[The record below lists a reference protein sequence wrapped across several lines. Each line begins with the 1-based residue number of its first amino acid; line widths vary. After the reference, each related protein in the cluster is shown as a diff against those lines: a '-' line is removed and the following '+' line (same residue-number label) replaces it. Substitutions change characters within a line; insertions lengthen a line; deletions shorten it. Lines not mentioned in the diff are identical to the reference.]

1 MTDTAIK
8 VHTLSKRYRIGAE
21 EEQHETLVGV
31 LTAWARSPL
40 HNDRRLKKLS
50 TFGERGENGEAD
62 DILWALMAISFSHNR
77 DDKHVDSI

>member
-21 EEQHETLVGV
+21 ESRRETLAGA

-40 HNDRRLKKLS
+40 HNDRRLERLS
-50 TFGERGENGEAD
+50 RFRTCTLHCRRV
-62 DILWALMAISFSHNR
+62 I
-77 DDKHVDSI
+77 